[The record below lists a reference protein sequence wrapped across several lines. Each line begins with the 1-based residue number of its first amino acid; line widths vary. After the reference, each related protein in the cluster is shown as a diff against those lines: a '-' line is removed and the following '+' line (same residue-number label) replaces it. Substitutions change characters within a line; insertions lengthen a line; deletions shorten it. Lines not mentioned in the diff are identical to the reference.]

1 MVALQSVAGVVLLVV
16 GGVLGAYALSHYRR
30 YRIVAD
36 TPTTDLTTV
45 EAGTV
50 ELNGTV
56 SEVRET
62 AAPTVHGH
70 DTAAVEVWEVEEW
83 DERGDGARWKT
94 LALGVDGGEFVLET
108 DDGEEVVVDVPTE
121 SSGSFSLPES
131 VLSTGM
137 AGVAVGDLAVE
148 VERMPHV
155 QVDPESGTPD
165 RIRSFV
171 HSHRDVDT
179 QSGSITNLI
188 DIGNAHGERRYH
200 SQTIGEGDSVY
211 VLGHAHLDPDA
222 THPPRPEHV
231 TVGADPDGDTPTIVS
246 TLRENRLIAKGR
258 TRSRVAGAVA
268 ALALLAGL
276 ALLWG
281 PYLAGAGPA

>member
-1 MVALQSVAGVVLLVV
+1 MVALQSVAGVVLLAV
-16 GGVLGAYALSHYRR
+16 GGILGAYALSHYRR

-50 ELNGTV
+50 ELKGTV

-70 DTAAVEVWEVEEW
+70 DTAAVEAWEVEEW
-83 DERGDGARWKT
+83 NERGDGARWKT

-137 AGVAVGDLAVE
+137 SGVAVGDLAVE
-148 VERMPHV
+148 VRRMPHV
-155 QVDPESGTPD
+155 QVDPESGTPN

-200 SQTIGEGDSVY
+200 SQTIGEDDSVY
-211 VLGHAHLDPDA
+211 VLGHARVDPEA
-222 THPPRPEHV
+222 PTPPRAEHV
-231 TVGADPDGDTPTIVS
+231 TVGTDPEGDTPMIVS
-246 TLRENRLIAKGR
+246 TLREDRLLSRKR
-258 TRSRVAGAVA
+258 TRWRLAGAAA

-281 PYLAGAGPA
+281 PYLSGAGPA